1 MMPRPLEGR
10 DHAACGVG
18 FVAAATGK
26 ASYRPLDLAL
36 GALARMEHRGGV
48 GADGVSSDGAG
59 ILTAIPWA
67 LFEPWL
73 QPGGDCSARPDGAG
87 GAKRARRPAAIAIG
101 MVFLPVHEGKQRLAR
116 DLVAKALA
124 DEGLEVLG
132 WRQVPVDPAVL
143 GPVAGAHRP
152 HIEQVVARSVT
163 CRGEQLERALL
174 LARRR
179 IGAALQAQRV
189 VRRLD
194 DLYLCSLSCRTIV
207 YKGMLGAA
215 ALPEFYAD
223 LREPSFHTPFAVFH
237 RRFST
242 NTVPKWSLAQPMR
255 LLAHNGEINTLSGN
269 LAWMAA
275 REPDLAHPLW
285 GARLADL
292 LPALHGQS
300 SDSGALDKFIE
311 LLVRSG
317 RSPLEAIVMTMPP
330 ARSARDSGALRDF
343 LDYHA
348 GVLEAW
354 DGPALVAFCDG
365 DVVGAA
371 VDRNGLRPAR
381 TAVTESGYV
390 AVASEAGAVAFGDD
404 RVVSRGRLGPGEV
417 MAVDLTAGRRTIGG
431 GILLE
436 HDVKERV
443 AARHPYGAWLRRER
457 VRPARP
463 TGQSQST
470 RPVQPSRP
478 VQTTRAT
485 GPSQRRADSG
495 HPRGPASLLQLQSA
509 AGYTAEDIDLVIR
522 PMARTGQEPRFSMG
536 DDAPLPILSG
546 QLHTLYDYFTQRFA
560 QVTNPPIDPLRER
573 LVMSLEVRL
582 GARGNLLD
590 ATPGHARQVVL
601 GSPVLDDDEMAGLQ
615 GCGLPAATL
624 DTRFDVAGGPWELR
638 EAVLRM
644 GGDAVA
650 AVSAGA
656 RILVL
661 SDRVGPLDAT
671 HAAVPPLLAVGAVHH
686 HLMRAG
692 VRCRAS
698 LVVETAQCWTSHHFA
713 CLLGYGASA
722 VAPHLALTTV
732 RHLALEGRLHGE
744 TGDPHTTPDPD
755 ATSAGDPHVVADG
768 RCAAG
773 NPDGAA
779 DTAAVRAVATY
790 RTSLEYGLRKVL
802 SKMGISLLASYHGAQ
817 LFEAVGIGADLIELG
832 FPGTPSRI
840 GGLSVE
846 ELAEETIW
854 LHQRAFPELT
864 EEKLRNYGFIRF
876 RRGGEFHLNNPQAAK
891 VLRRAAVEGSY
902 ELFSQYIA
910 RMSARPPT
918 MLRDLLDVRSDRRPI
933 DVEETEPA
941 DAIMRRFATGGMSLG
956 ALSREAHETL
966 AVAMNRIGG
975 KADSGEGGEDPAR
988 FTPLDDVD
996 KDGRSA
1002 RLPHLRGLRPGD
1014 SARTAIKQIASGRFG
1029 VTPEYLVNA
1038 DELEIK
1044 VAQGAKPGEGG
1055 ELPGSKVTA
1064 YIAALRRAAPG
1075 RTLISPPPHH
1085 DIYSIEDL
1093 AQLIHDLRAVN
1104 PAAGIT
1110 VKLVAGW
1117 GIGTIACG
1125 VAKAGADVIHVS
1137 GSSGGTAAAS
1147 LNSIKHA
1154 GIPWELGLL
1163 ETHRAL
1169 AGAGLRTRVRLRVDG
1184 GLRTGRDVLLATLL
1198 GADETAYGTV
1208 ALIAEG
1214 CVMARACHLDRCPAG
1229 IATQQDELRRRFTGE
1244 PQHVA
1249 GYFALVARR
1258 VRMLLAGLGYRSLP
1272 ELVGRTDLL
1281 RPATEAQPAKTA
1293 GLDWSWLFDAAPGA
1307 VLSADTNA
1315 SHPIAPRS
1323 PATPAVA
1330 AAGSHVRRAAAT
1342 GRRVAES
1349 LDDRLLRDPEVV
1361 AALTGHGQVVRQAR
1375 VGNADRAVAA
1385 GLAGE
1390 IARRHGDH
1398 GCRGHLRLELSG
1410 AAGQSF
1416 GAFLVDGMT
1425 VTLDGEA
1432 NDYVGKG
1439 MAGGTIVLRPAVGT
1453 CVLRTAGDTLAPR
1466 TAAEMVHAGAVECNA
1481 PDVIAGNT
1489 CLYGAT
1495 GGRLFAAGAAGER
1508 LAVRNSAAVAVVEG
1522 AGDHCCEYMT
1532 GGTVLVLGPVGRNAC
1547 AGMTG
1552 GTAWFLDPGPLEH
1565 WLNEESLAA
1574 AGPADIRSSGR
1585 DHLLRDDQLCDHP
1598 LRDHQLRDHPLRD
1611 HPPGDGS
1618 HIDGS
1623 RVDGS
1628 RINELHSL
1636 LEAHAEHT
1644 GSAIARTLLADW
1656 PAATTRFIRVAPRA

>member
-1 MMPRPLEGR
+1 MPGSTTPPPSGRR

-18 FVAAATGK
+18 FVAAAGGE

-59 ILTAIPWA
+59 VLTAIPWT
-67 LFEPWL
+67 LLEPWL
-73 QPGGDCSARPDGAG
+73 RPADGSGSPTGDRPDDGRPGAG
-87 GAKRARRPAAIAIG
+87 QAGAHVAAPPHRPTSIAVG
-101 MVFLPVHEGKQRLAR
+101 MLFLPVHKGKRRLGR
-116 DLVAKALA
+116 DLVTKALA
-124 DEGLEVLG
+124 DEGLDVLG
-132 WRQVPVDPAVL
+132 WRDVPVDPAVL
-143 GPVAGAHRP
+143 GPLAGAHRP
-152 HIEQVVARSVT
+152 HIEQVVARST
-163 CRGEQLERALL
+163 TLRGEDLERALL

-207 YKGMLGAA
+207 YKGMLGGA

-223 LREPSFHTPFAVFH
+223 LREPSFRTPFAVFH

-242 NTVPKWSLAQPMR
+242 NTAPKWSLAQPMR

-275 REPDLAHPLW
+275 REPDLTHPVW
-285 GARLADL
+285 GARIADL
-292 LPALHGQS
+292 LPVLHGQS

-317 RSPLEAIVMTMPP
+317 RSPLEAMVMTMPP
-330 ARSARDSGALRDF
+330 ARSARDSAAVRDF

-404 RVVSRGRLGPGEV
+404 RIVSRGRLGPGEV
-417 MAVDLTAGRRTIGG
+417 LAVDLAAGRRTTGGIRPTAGRRTTGDG
-431 GILLE
+431 SLSEHGLLAAGSVLFDR
-436 HDVKERV
+436 DVKERV

-457 VRPARP
+457 LHPTKP
-463 TGQSQST
+463 TGPS
-470 RPVQPSRP
+470 QPSRP
-478 VQTTRAT
+478 EQPAPPT
-485 GPSQRRADSG
+485 GPSRPRTDDG
-495 HPRGPASLLQLQSA
+495 HAWASASLLQLQSA
-509 AGYTAEDIDLVIR
+509 AGFTAEDIDLVIR

-590 ATPGHARQVVL
+590 AAPEHARQVVL
-601 GSPVLDDDEMAGLQ
+601 CSPLLDDDEMAGLQ
-615 GCGLPAATL
+615 DCGLPATTL

-638 EAVLRM
+638 EAVLRIA
-644 GGDAVA
+644 GEAVA
-650 AVSAGA
+650 AVTTGT

-671 HAAVPPLLAVGAVHH
+671 HAAVPPLLAVAAVHH

-692 VRCRAS
+692 VRCHAS

-732 RHLALEGRLHGE
+732 RQLAMEGRLHG
-744 TGDPHTTPDPD
+744 G
-755 ATSAGDPHVVADG
+755 
-768 RCAAG
+768 
-773 NPDGAA
+773 DGAA
-779 DTAAVRAVATY
+779 HAVATY
-790 RTSLEYGLRKVL
+790 RASVEYGLRKVL
-802 SKMGISLLASYHGAQ
+802 SKMGVSLLASYHGAQ
-817 LFEAVGIGADLIELG
+817 LFEAVGVGPDLIELG
-832 FPGTPSRI
+832 FPDTPSRI

-846 ELAEETIW
+846 ELAEESIW

-876 RRGGEFHLNNPQAAK
+876 RRGGEFHLNNPEAAK
-891 VLRRAAVEGSY
+891 LLRRAAVEGSY

-918 MLRDLLDVRSDRRPI
+918 VLRDLLDVRSDRHPI
-933 DVEETEPA
+933 DVEETESEGTV
-941 DAIMRRFATGGMSLG
+941 MRRFVTGGMSLG

-966 AVAMNRIGG
+966 AVAMHRIGG

-988 FTPLDDVD
+988 FAPLDDVD
-996 KDGRSA
+996 EDGRSA
-1002 RLPHLRGLRPGD
+1002 RLPHLRGLRSGD

-1055 ELPGSKVTA
+1055 ELPGPKVTA

-1154 GIPWELGLL
+1154 GIPWELGLP
-1163 ETHRAL
+1163 ETHQAL
-1169 AGAGLRTRVRLRVDG
+1169 AAAGLRTRVRLRVDG

-1198 GADETAYGTV
+1198 GADETAFGTS
-1208 ALIAEG
+1208 ALIAAG

-1229 IATQQDELRRRFTGE
+1229 IATQQDELRRRFAGE

-1249 GYFALVARR
+1249 NYFALIARR
-1258 VRMLLAGLGYRSLP
+1258 VRVLLAGLGYRSLA
-1272 ELVGRTDLL
+1272 ELIGRTDLL
-1281 RPATEAQPAKTA
+1281 RPAAESLPAKTA
-1293 GLDWSWLFDAAPGA
+1293 DLDWSWLLDATPGPDGLPAAAPG
-1307 VLSADTNA
+1307 SQGQ
-1315 SHPIAPRS
+1315 
-1323 PATPAVA
+1323 PAAEPD
-1330 AAGSHVRRAAAT
+1330 RP
-1342 GRRVAES
+1342 VAES
-1349 LDDRLLRDPEVV
+1349 LDDRLLRDPGV
-1361 AALTGHGQVVRQAR
+1361 AAAITGHGHAVRRAR
-1375 VGNADRAVAA
+1375 IGNADRAVGA

-1398 GCRGHLRLELSG
+1398 DFRGHLRLELSG

-1439 MAGGTIVLRPAVGT
+1439 MAGGTLVLRPAGGT
-1453 CVLRTAGDTLAPR
+1453 PAPGTVADAFARLAG
-1466 TAAEMVHAGAVECNA
+1466 GAVAHTGALASDA

-1508 LAVRNSAAVAVVEG
+1508 LAVRNSAAVAVVQG

-1532 GGTVLVLGPVGRNAC
+1532 GGTVVVLGPVGRNAC

-1552 GTAWFLDPGPLEH
+1552 GTAWFLEPGPLEH
-1565 WLNEESLAA
+1565 WLNEEGLAA
-1574 AGPADIRSSGR
+1574 AGPADTRSAGR
-1585 DHLLRDDQLCDHP
+1585 DDPQLDDPQLDDP
-1598 LRDHQLRDHPLRD
+1598 QLDDPRRNDSRLD
-1611 HPPGDGS
+1611 DPG
-1618 HIDGS
+1618 IDGS
-1623 RVDGS
+1623 RIDD
-1628 RINELHSL
+1628 LHTL

-1644 GSAIARTLLADW
+1644 GSAIAHTLLADW
-1656 PAATTRFIRVAPRA
+1656 PASAARFVRVAPHT